1 MTTPLALNLD
11 NVWIRASSFANIGR
25 AVVGN
30 GADALGRRVY
40 LQGFYMAD
48 DDNFDTW
55 GTWENTYYQSTLFGF
70 YALGPRDT
78 WHDMSTSRHIIAICD
93 PGSYDV
99 YFGNLLVDVPIK
111 HAWYAPNGAPSNV
124 DGTAGVTIQSLQIA
138 AANYTKPTNI
148 TYVENFNSAILM
160 PAGTRGKNI
169 NIGTL
174 SVSPYPGAP
183 SENNFDYVVR
193 IPTAANNPVNSV
205 TIGRVLGTTGAD
217 ELYWTSGVMPRVLHS
232 ETLADQTDLP
242 TTISHTST
250 NIMVKVGA
258 VNVLEFEATGT
269 TAIKPITVLGGAG
282 GTTMLEL
289 NREDGSP
296 GRMGFGVSGDFM
308 TFRNVEDNVIYGVA
322 GGTASSVAWY
332 LGNISGQ
339 ASPRTANLVS
349 EAASGENVGGAD
361 LTFRSGKGTGNAEP
375 SFISFVVPA
384 AGSSGSTAQTE
395 ATRLYLQEPTSL
407 ANGDTVAVVS
417 GYDSSVPEWK
427 VRRVVV
433 GVADSGGAG
442 FRSLRISN

>member
-1 MTTPLALNLD
+1 
-11 NVWIRASSFANIGR
+11 
-25 AVVGN
+25 
-30 GADALGRRVY
+30 
-40 LQGFYMAD
+40 MAD